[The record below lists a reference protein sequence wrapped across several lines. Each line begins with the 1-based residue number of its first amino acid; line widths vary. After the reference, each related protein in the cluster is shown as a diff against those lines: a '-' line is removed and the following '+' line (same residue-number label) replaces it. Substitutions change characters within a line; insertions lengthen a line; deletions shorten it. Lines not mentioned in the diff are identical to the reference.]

1 MIELV
6 AAIAL
11 QFDANDGG
19 WRRTPKDPYARCV
32 CETARNATLV
42 RFRGSA
48 QDAIVTVGP
57 DGRKPEDRQATLFS
71 LIRPVAGLS
80 SPVKVF
86 HSTAPAKCGVSF
98 DYGKIYD
105 VVAVKSGDALET
117 SYCLM
122 PKK

>member
-1 MIELV
+1 MIEIL
-6 AAIAL
+6 AAVAL
-11 QFDANDGG
+11 QAGAEEGG
-19 WRRTPKDPYARCV
+19 WRRAPKDPYARCV
-32 CETARNATLV
+32 CEAEKDAALV
-42 RFRGSA
+42 RFRGVA

-57 DGRKPEDRQATLFS
+57 DGRKPEDRQATVFTLM
-71 LIRPVAGLS
+71 RPAAGVT

-86 HSTAPAKCGVSF
+86 HSTAPSKCGVRF